1 MVSMVATYI
10 RPEVVHVSQFLFVG
24 LTSMKLFRSFLR
36 TIRPSHRTKLKID
49 FISELPLEIS
59 QLILRK
65 LDPESLLRA
74 AQVSRYW
81 LRVCRSDPR
90 LKITARKYKN
100 VRSGSI
106 RGNKNDFVELQ
117 ATSITLSQMHDMRY
131 SMRNMVNFYNF
142 FEYCNNATMNMS
154 VYKINGLWRFHL

>member
-1 MVSMVATYI
+1 M
-10 RPEVVHVSQFLFVG
+10 HVSQFLFVG
-24 LTSMKLFRSFLR
+24 LANMKLFRSFLR
-36 TIRPSHRTKLKID
+36 TIRSSHRSNTLKID

-74 AQVSRYW
+74 AQVSRHW
-81 LRVCRSDPR
+81 LKVCRSDLC

-106 RGNKNDFVELQ
+106 GGDKNDFVELQ

-131 SMRNMVNFYNF
+131 NMRNLVSFYNF
-142 FEYCNNATMNMS
+142 FEYCNNSTMNMS
-154 VYKINGLWRFHL
+154 VYKLNGL